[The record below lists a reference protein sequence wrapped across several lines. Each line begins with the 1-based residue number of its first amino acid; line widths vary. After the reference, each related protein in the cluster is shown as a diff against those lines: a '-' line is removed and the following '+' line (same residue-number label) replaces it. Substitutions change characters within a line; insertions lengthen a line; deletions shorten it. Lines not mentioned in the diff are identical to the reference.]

1 MPKSYFW
8 VHSVKCSKRREADPI
23 TSLIPL
29 PLGRIEMAHFTDS
42 RRTSTSFSWGRNI
55 FVFFPY
61 PQNNCYSMAKQSKG
75 ELISDGALFNESLPA
90 FKSIFLNYIIDRTNE
105 LRERVAE
112 AIVAKTRMG
121 LSPPFAFFA
130 NRGYIHA

>member
-1 MPKSYFW
+1 
-8 VHSVKCSKRREADPI
+8 
-23 TSLIPL
+23 
-29 PLGRIEMAHFTDS
+29 
-42 RRTSTSFSWGRNI
+42 
-55 FVFFPY
+55 
-61 PQNNCYSMAKQSKG
+61 MAKQSKG

-121 LSPPFAFFA
+121 LQPPFASFA
-130 NRGYIHA
+130 NRGYIYA